1 MLNRL
6 ARAFIARLLTPTARA
21 FLKIGLTPDIVTI
34 IGTLG
39 VMTGALVFYPQGHF
53 FGGTLFIT
61 AFVFADNLDGVMARL
76 SGKEGPWGAFLDSLL
91 DRFGDAAIFSGLALY
106 FAGAGDNLRMVALCL
121 ACLVLSGVISYA
133 KARAESQ
140 GYTANVGIAERPDRL
155 VAILATTGL
164 VGLFDLPLVV
174 LEVLLWLLAVASAW
188 TIGQRVAAV
197 RRQVREQA
205 A

>member
-39 VMTGALVFYPQGHF
+39 VVTGALVFYPQGRF
-53 FGGTLFIT
+53 LAGTLFIT

-76 SGKEGPWGAFLDSLL
+76 SGRESPWGAFLDSLL

-106 FAGAGDNLRMVALCL
+106 FAGAGDDLRMVGLCL
-121 ACLVLSGVISYA
+121 ACLVLGGVISYA

-155 VAILATTGL
+155 VAILVTTGL
-164 VGLFDLPLVV
+164 VGLFGLPIVV
-174 LEVLLWLLAVASAW
+174 LEVVLWLLAAASAW
-188 TIGQRVAAV
+188 TIGQRVLAV
-197 RRQVREQA
+197 RRQVGEQA